1 LSATP
6 GTALAALAV
15 VVTIL
20 IVDDEPHIVEL
31 VRVTLEEPAVRIVE
45 ALDGET
51 ALAQAEMFVPELI
64 LLDVYLPDMSG
75 LDVCRALRG
84 MERFAHTT
92 IVMLTAATQVDDIAR
107 GFAAGATQY
116 LTKPFS
122 PLHLLS
128 LVERL
133 LPARL
138 TWLPR

>member
-1 LSATP
+1 M
-6 GTALAALAV
+6 
-15 VVTIL
+15 VTIL

-31 VRVTLEEPAVRIVE
+31 VRVTLEEPAVRVVE
-45 ALDGET
+45 ALDGES
-51 ALAQAEMFVPELI
+51 ALAQAEVFEPDLI
-64 LLDVYLPDMSG
+64 LLDVHLPDVSG
-75 LDVCRALRG
+75 LDVCRALRR
-84 MERFAHTT
+84 MEPFSRTT
-92 IVMLTAATQVDDIAR
+92 IVMLTAASQVDDIAR

>member
-1 LSATP
+1 M
-6 GTALAALAV
+6 
-15 VVTIL
+15 VTIL

-45 ALDGET
+45 ALDGES
-51 ALAQAEMFVPELI
+51 ALAQAETFEPDLI
-64 LLDVYLPDMSG
+64 LLDVHLPDMSG
-75 LDVCRALRG
+75 LDVCRALRQ
-84 MERFAHTT
+84 MAPSSRTT
-92 IVMLTAATQVDDIAR
+92 IVMLTAASQVDDIAR

>member
-1 LSATP
+1 M
-6 GTALAALAV
+6 
-15 VVTIL
+15 VTIL

-31 VRVTLEEPAVRIVE
+31 VRVTLEEPAVRIVD

-51 ALAQAEMFVPELI
+51 ALAQADTFEPELI
-64 LLDVYLPDMSG
+64 LLDVHLPDMSG
-75 LDVCRALRG
+75 LDVCRALRR
-84 MERFAHTT
+84 MEQFARTT

-107 GFAAGATQY
+107 GFAAGATHY

-133 LPARL
+133 LPTRL

>member
-1 LSATP
+1 M
-6 GTALAALAV
+6 
-15 VVTIL
+15 VTIL

-51 ALAQAEMFVPELI
+51 ALAQAETFEPDLI
-64 LLDVYLPDMSG
+64 LLDVHLPDMSG
-75 LDVCRALRG
+75 LDVCRALRR
-84 MERFAHTT
+84 MEQFSRTT
-92 IVMLTAATQVDDIAR
+92 IVMLTAASQVDDIAR

>member
-1 LSATP
+1 M
-6 GTALAALAV
+6 
-15 VVTIL
+15 VTIL

-51 ALAQAEMFVPELI
+51 ALAQAETFEPELI
-64 LLDVYLPDMSG
+64 LLDVHLPDMSG
-75 LDVCRALRG
+75 LDVCRALRR
-84 MERFAHTT
+84 MELFSRTT

-107 GFAAGATQY
+107 GFAAGATHY